1 MNAEFQ
7 PIALLN
13 VDSVSPYKLRT
24 WRKNSE
30 EETKIRAAKFRKSK
44 EGKRN
49 LSARF
54 IPGKRFGHFGE
65 RAVEIIYE
73 LFEILA
79 LEDSSCIYSNYSGK
93 AVHSK
98 LYQTKVSLDSEL

>member
-1 MNAEFQ
+1 M
-7 PIALLN
+7 
-13 VDSVSPYKLRT
+13 
-24 WRKNSE
+24 RKNRE

-79 LEDSSCIYSNYSGK
+79 LEDSSKYIFQQFPPKPSILNYT
-93 AVHSK
+93 K
-98 LYQTKVSLDSEL
+98 LKFPQILNFEK